1 MSNIGEIINLLK
13 DESIINLYVK
23 YLKSCEQHIITRSKE
38 KLNTTGCRLWQLKY
52 CIFTIIY
59 NTRPDLITDATY
71 LHNLCKYFFEIFNSI
86 SSKLH
91 NFIANNRL
99 SSELSLLHYRT
110 NEYSFKQ
117 HITSNINSYLCIYG
131 INKTTNTIQDGGV
144 AHYFTIIKNADEY
157 YITSSWGSSHICV
170 PYSITSINIDEFY
183 TFCENLKYRAQ
194 DATNITVNEQITYF
208 MIKYFLN
215 NPTPIRF
222 SEEDTE
228 YAPELRFEYI
238 PIEDGI
244 KREINYIMNN
254 TVMYYDVAIVS
265 NYEALVMEVL
275 QTSASGRKTKTIKP
289 KKHKSKKHKS
299 KKHKNKKHKSK
310 KHKSKKSKNLSN
322 NL

>member
-1 MSNIGEIINLLK
+1 MGNIGEIINLLK

-23 YLKSCEQHIITRSKE
+23 YLKSCRQGFITRSKE

-59 NTRPDLITDATY
+59 NTSPDLITDATY
-71 LHNLCKYFFEIFNSI
+71 LHNLCEYFFNFFTSE
-86 SSKLH
+86 SSPLYD
-91 NFIANNRL
+91 FIAQNNLSHNL
-99 SSELSLLHYRT
+99 SSLYYRS
-110 NEYSFKQ
+110 NEDSFK
-117 HITSNINSYLCIYG
+117 TYINTNTNTYLCIYG

-144 AHYFTIIKNADEY
+144 AHYFTIIKNDDEY

-194 DATNITVNEQITYF
+194 DATNITVNEQITSF
-208 MIKYFLN
+208 MRKYFLN
-215 NPTPIRF
+215 NPTPKRF
-222 SEEDTE
+222 SEEDIE
-228 YAPELRFEYI
+228 YAPELRSEYI

-254 TVMYYDVAIVS
+254 TIMYYDVAIVS

-299 KKHKNKKHKSK
+299 KKHKSK
-310 KHKSKKSKNLSN
+310 KHKSKKKKKSLKQFIKN
-322 NL
+322 

>member
-23 YLKSCEQHIITRSKE
+23 YLKSCRQKVITRSKE
-38 KLNTTGCRLWQLKY
+38 KLNTTGCRLWQLEY

-59 NTRPDLITDATY
+59 NTKPDLITDARY
-71 LHNLCKYFFEIFNSI
+71 LQNLCKYFFEIIFNSRL
-86 SSKLH
+86 SKLH

-110 NEYSFKQ
+110 NEDSFKQ

-131 INKTTNTIQDGGV
+131 INKTTNTIQDGEV
-144 AHYFTIIKNADEY
+144 AHYFTIIKNDDEY

-194 DATNITVNEQITYF
+194 DATNITVNEQITSF
-208 MIKYFLN
+208 MRKYFLN
-215 NPTPIRF
+215 NPTPMRF
-222 SEEDTE
+222 SEDDTDN
-228 YAPELRFEYI
+228 APELRSEYI

-244 KREINYIMNN
+244 KIEINYIMNN
-254 TVMYYDVAIVS
+254 TIMYYDVAIVS

-299 KKHKNKKHKSK
+299 KKHKSK
-310 KHKSKKSKNLSN
+310 KHKSKKRKKSLKQFIKN
-322 NL
+322 